1 MLVIPFPTARVTMVD
16 YATTTGYVASTDS
29 AGETPF
35 STRND
40 PTTRT
45 TAESLQFS
53 PFAREY
59 PDNV

>member
-1 MLVIPFPTARVTMVD
+1 MVD